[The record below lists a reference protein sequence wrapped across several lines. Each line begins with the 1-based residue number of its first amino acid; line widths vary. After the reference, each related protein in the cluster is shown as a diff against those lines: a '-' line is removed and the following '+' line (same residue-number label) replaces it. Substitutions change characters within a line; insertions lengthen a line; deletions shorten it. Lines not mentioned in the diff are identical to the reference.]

1 MKQVLLI
8 VLITGY
14 FSFSA
19 LAQTAANNTQV
30 YDDYK
35 ALVAAAK
42 TEIELISID
51 EFHTMYTKALSVGGT
66 NFTLIDIRTEAENSD
81 GFIPGSFL
89 IQRGV
94 LESRLEKDEV
104 WEAFEHV
111 KPQKS
116 DTIILYCR
124 SGSRSALAA
133 KSLQLLGYTNV
144 KSLEGGWR
152 DWSENYPNLK
162 KY

>member
-1 MKQVLLI
+1 M
-8 VLITGY
+8 
-14 FSFSA
+14 
-19 LAQTAANNTQV
+19 
-30 YDDYK
+30 
-35 ALVAAAK
+35 VAAAK
-42 TEIELISID
+42 KEVQLIAID
-51 EFHTMYTKALSVGGT
+51 EFHSIYTQALSVGGT
-66 NFTLIDIRTEAENSD
+66 DFTLIDIRTEAENSD

-104 WEAFEHV
+104 WKAFEDV

-133 KSLQLLGYTNV
+133 KTLQLLGYTNV

-152 DWSENYPNLK
+152 DWSEKYPNLK
-162 KY
+162 KVE